1 MKASRFLSN
10 LLINKI
16 KICEFSRL
24 HAIWGLSLALL
35 CTGCGFQ
42 LRDNADLPPQM
53 VKTQMVIDNEYSA
66 LARRVKVMLEQ
77 GGVQFVDGADASA
90 ILEIPVNRVV
100 TEVLT
105 IGDNARVRE
114 YRISH
119 TVQFRLLDADGQELL
134 GMQTLRQSREISF
147 DEQKILAASR
157 EQEYLKNDLKA
168 RGKYEAFQKRLERWA
183 DTSWQFR
190 VLVYLNLHRL
200 FGT

>member
-1 MKASRFLSN
+1 MKTSRFLSN

-16 KICEFSRL
+16 KIPEFGRL

-157 EQEYLKNDLKA
+157 EQEYLKDDLAKSLS
-168 RGKYEAFQKRLERWA
+168 RLLVTRLESVPA
-183 DTSWQFR
+183 
-190 VLVYLNLHRL
+190 NP
-200 FGT
+200 G